1 MFQWEEMGRQE
12 IETVSVLLSKILTK
26 KRMHFKC
33 LFINIQGFEG
43 KILHS
48 HGMITIIA
56 IWKIFYVKR
65 KWIYKLE
72 YSSVILKGSFV
83 SKGYENFLLDFKKV
97 TIAK

>member
-12 IETVSVLLSKILTK
+12 IETVVLLSKILTK
-26 KRMHFKC
+26 RRMHFKC

-56 IWKIFYVKR
+56 I
-65 KWIYKLE
+65 
-72 YSSVILKGSFV
+72 
-83 SKGYENFLLDFKKV
+83 
-97 TIAK
+97 